1 MKFAL
6 GIMKKVTISKE
17 EIAILEKVSY
27 KGAIHII
34 DSTAQ
39 ARAAVAHLRK
49 FKIVGFDTETRPSF
63 KKGVLRNMALMQIST
78 LEDCFLFRLNMIG
91 IPDSL
96 REFLE
101 DAEISKVGLSL
112 KDDFNVLHRSFDA
125 LSPNGF
131 IELQNLVE
139 EYEIVDKSLQKI
151 YAVLFNKK
159 ISKGQRLS
167 NWEASEL
174 SYAQQE
180 YAAIDA
186 LSCLEIY
193 NHLKSGEF
201 KPTESQYYKEI
212 IEQTD
217 IIANN
222 ETI

>member
-17 EIAILEKVSY
+17 EVAILEKVSY

-139 EYEIVDKSLQKI
+139 EYGIFFS
-151 YAVLFNKK
+151 F
-159 ISKGQRLS
+159 
-167 NWEASEL
+167 
-174 SYAQQE
+174 
-180 YAAIDA
+180 
-186 LSCLEIY
+186 
-193 NHLKSGEF
+193 
-201 KPTESQYYKEI
+201 
-212 IEQTD
+212 
-217 IIANN
+217 
-222 ETI
+222 